1 MSIPFQRTQ
10 RIYKADGFQRSY
22 RIMFGA
28 ILLLVAWFCFFF
40 LSSVAVDE
48 NLMSDRTPSVTS
60 IDMTQAVKVKALW
73 RRLRLEN
80 GMIEASHARATI
92 ES

>member
-1 MSIPFQRTQ
+1 
-10 RIYKADGFQRSY
+10 
-22 RIMFGA
+22 MFGA